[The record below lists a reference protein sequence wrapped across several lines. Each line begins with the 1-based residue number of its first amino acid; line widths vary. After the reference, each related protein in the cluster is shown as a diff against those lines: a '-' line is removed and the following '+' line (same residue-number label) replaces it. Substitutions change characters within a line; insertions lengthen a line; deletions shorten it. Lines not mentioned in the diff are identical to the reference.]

1 MKIILLDQIL
11 ARFRPNDVRR
21 HRRDEDHSA
30 VRIRRVDGGVLTCRS
45 SDLDLAIFL
54 GVRRALPMMGRHRK

>member
-45 SDLDLAIFL
+45 SDLDLAIFW
-54 GVRRALPMMGRHRK
+54 V